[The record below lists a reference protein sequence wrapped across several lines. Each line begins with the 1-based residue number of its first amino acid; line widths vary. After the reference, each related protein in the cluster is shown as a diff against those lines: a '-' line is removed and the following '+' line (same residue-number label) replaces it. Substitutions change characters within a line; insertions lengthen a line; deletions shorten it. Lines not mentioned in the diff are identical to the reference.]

1 MILLSS
7 RTSFSINNDIA
18 NSFLMISE
26 SLVGTKT
33 ALSTSLSTIFSV
45 GTPIILWTAAN
56 LSKSVKN
63 LSSNSMI
70 TLNSGFDVL
79 NFLNSTNKSS
89 I

>member
-1 MILLSS
+1 
-7 RTSFSINNDIA
+7 
-18 NSFLMISE
+18 MISE

-45 GTPIILWTAAN
+45 GIPMILWTAAN